1 MFRTI
6 CIEFKLATTG
16 YFLDEMPEYE
26 AIDCL
31 RLIDYAD
38 RTDQVLARNQLLVSI
53 NSMRKTPLTA
63 QELYKL
69 PWDEK
74 YLDKIETQYNE
85 EEAKELHDA
94 ASELEHKLNANL
106 VNDEQVDVIEELNK
120 NTE

>member
-94 ASELEHKLNANL
+94 ASDLEKKLNANL
-106 VNDEQVDVIEELNK
+106 LKVDNTDVIEDLNK
-120 NTE
+120 NIQ

>member
-106 VNDEQVDVIEELNK
+106 VNDEQVDMIEELNK